1 MNVKVRNSMQL
12 IKEIDFRPLEKFVV
26 SLPKVAR
33 TYMGPQTIVDK
44 ELSTE
49 ENTVTKVVSKKIKY
63 NHQVMLVVSTPETE
77 KDITSGD
84 SVLVDFRA
92 CQPLDGYDN
101 LYLIPKYNIIGVIG
115 D

>member
-1 MNVKVRNSMQL
+1 MKL
-12 IKEIDFRPLEKFVV
+12 IKEVDFRPLDKFVV
-26 SLPKVAR
+26 SLPKEAR

-49 ENTVTKVVSKKIKY
+49 ENTITKVVNKKIKY
-63 NHQVMLVVSTPETE
+63 NHQSMLVVSTPKDE

-84 SVLVDFRA
+84 EVLVDFRA

-101 LYLIPKYNIIGVIG
+101 LYLVAKYNIIGIIE
-115 D
+115 